1 MTTWGNNVQSR
12 AEQRELKRLAIL
24 RAAAQS
30 FNTIGYH
37 QTNLNDLA
45 ESLGVTKPALYRY
58 VSGKQDILRQCLDI
72 AMAEIHEAIDELETE
87 RKTST
92 LNGRDQLRKMF
103 LRFAQMSSDDFGACL
118 VLARG
123 AVTDGEFQEQYR
135 KTAEEISRAMG
146 QFVDLAIEDGSIT
159 ARNNRL
165 LVAAMLGAINET
177 VYWHQREERVPPETV
192 ADDMFKLFENGF

>member
-30 FNTIGYH
+30 FNTVGYH

-87 RKTST
+87 QKTST

-103 LRFAQMSSDDFGACL
+103 IRFAQMSSDDFGACL
-118 VLARG
+118 VLSRG
-123 AVTDGEFQEQYR
+123 SVTDGEFQEQYR
-135 KTAEEISRAMG
+135 KTAEEIGQAMG
-146 QFVDLAIEDGSIT
+146 QFVELGIKDGSLPDQ
-159 ARNNRL
+159 NGRL

-177 VYWHQREERVPPETV
+177 VYWHQREERVPPEKV
-192 ADDMFKLFENGF
+192 AEDMFKLFENGF

>member
-1 MTTWGNNVQSR
+1 MTTWGNNIQSR

-45 ESLGVTKPALYRY
+45 ETLGVTKPALYRY

-87 RKTST
+87 QKTST

-103 LRFAQMSSDDFGACL
+103 IRFAQMSSDDFGACL
-118 VLARG
+118 VLSRG

-135 KTAEEISRAMG
+135 KTAEEIGQAMG
-146 QFVDLAIEDGSIT
+146 QFVELGIKDGSLPDQ
-159 ARNNRL
+159 NGRL

-177 VYWHQREERVPPETV
+177 VYWHQREERVPPEKV
-192 ADDMFKLFENGF
+192 AEDMFKLFENGF